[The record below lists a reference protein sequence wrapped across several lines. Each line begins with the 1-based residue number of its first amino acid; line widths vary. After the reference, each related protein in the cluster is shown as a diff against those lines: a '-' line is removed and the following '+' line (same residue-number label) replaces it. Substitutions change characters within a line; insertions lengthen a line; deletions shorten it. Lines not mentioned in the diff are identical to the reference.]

1 MRRPPVVL
9 AYHGIAAVDPAHD
22 PVRLFVSPERLRDHI
37 RALRRRRYELL
48 TMTELARRLT
58 GGEDLRGTCAL
69 TFDDGVCDALPE
81 VIESTGAAATIYVCP
96 SLMGEPYPWCDRSA
110 GVRLMTAEE
119 VTSLSQQPG
128 IEIGSHTMEHTV
140 LEDAS
145 AEQAYA
151 EMRECKQALESMLD
165 RPVSSFAYPRCRYSP
180 ACPEAARRAGY
191 TSAVTCGPRGSWD
204 PFELKR
210 ESLHTPDGPLTFA
223 LKARGAYFGLR
234 DRAPARLARWA
245 TRPYRH
251 RAERRRG

>member
-1 MRRPPVVL
+1 MSRPPVVL

-22 PVRLFVSPERLRDHI
+22 PVRLFVPPERLRAQI
-37 RALRRRRYELL
+37 RAMRRRGYELV
-48 TMTELARRLT
+48 TMAEFARRLT
-58 GGEDLRGTCAL
+58 SGEEMRGTCAL

-81 VIESTGAAATIYVCP
+81 VIDSLGAPATIYVCP
-96 SLMGEPYPWCDRSA
+96 SLMGEPYPWCDPEA

-119 VTSLSQQPG
+119 VLRLARRPEV
-128 IEIGSHTMEHTV
+128 EIGSHTIDHTV
-140 LEDAS
+140 L
-145 AEQAYA
+145 AEAGA
-151 EMRECKQALESMLD
+151 EEAHTVMSESKRVLESMLD
-165 RPVSSFAYPRCRYSP
+165 RPVPSFAYPRCRYSA

-223 LKARGAYFGLR
+223 LKARGAYYRMR
-234 DRAPARLARWA
+234 DLAPVRLARWG

-251 RAERRRG
+251 RAERHRG